1 MAIPQGFAKHRG
13 RGGGRGVWLR
23 RKRDVLVSVWQ
34 PQTSSI
40 YRGKG
45 GCAPLR
51 VSTPKRR
58 RPALDPIKG
67 DGQGEERGGAPLYG
81 P

>member
-13 RGGGRGVWLR
+13 RGGGGRGEELR
-23 RKRDVLVSVWQ
+23 RKRDVLVCLGQ
-34 PQTSSI
+34 PKPQLYI
-40 YRGKG
+40 RGGG

-67 DGQGEERGGAPLYG
+67 GGQGEERGAPH
-81 P
+81 